1 MSIEQK
7 FLNLLKN
14 NRYIPLKLKEIAAK
28 LRITS
33 REIPPL
39 QKTLNTLEKKGTVAR
54 IKHDR
59 FAFSKDAD
67 LISGIIKFR
76 QSGAAIVIPDESFAK
91 LYSDPIAIRAEN
103 TSTALHG
110 DLVLI
115 RISQPKP
122 AKPHKKT
129 TPLRPQ
135 ESLNGKVIKILKR
148 NNLFI
153 IGTLQKTKTFYY
165 VFPDDPRIIHDIIVK
180 EKNAKKAN
188 IGDKVVVELKDW
200 QNRHVSPEG
209 FITKVL
215 GKTHE
220 PNVEHKAILLKYNLY
235 PDFHSNVIKDAKAIP
250 PKVFPADFTNRQD
263 CTNLFTITIDPDDA
277 KDFDDALSYEE
288 LPKGAIR
295 IGVHI
300 ADVSAYVKP
309 DTHLDKEAKKRGN
322 STYLVECVV
331 PMLPHA
337 LSNGI
342 CSLVEGQN
350 RLTKTVFFTFK
361 NNKIQKVEFANTVIH
376 SRKRLTY
383 HQAYAFLTKKNLED
397 IKNTPLP
404 AAHQTGSI
412 GRSLKKLSNK
422 ELADLQYVI
431 KKFWDVASHLRKK
444 RFQEGSLDFDM
455 PEIKI
460 YIDKEGRSERIEKVE
475 QDESHQLI
483 EEFMLAAN
491 EIIAKELSKAKL
503 PCISRVHDEPDP
515 EKLTEL
521 TETFLTYGISTG
533 DLSNRKHVTKLLQQ
547 IKHHPQGHLLKIHF
561 LRSLKQACY
570 RAESAGHYGLHKVH
584 YAHFTSPIRRYSDL
598 IVHRIFDNLLIK
610 RKNPTAPTRAHKK
623 YSKQEL
629 DALAKHLTI
638 TEQNSTEAD
647 RESVKVKLLEFFE
660 HELKKTQKQVFKA
673 IITEIKNHGMFIE
686 LKDSM
691 AFGFIHLSTLKD
703 DLYHIRN
710 EGTSLVGRRTRK
722 TFTIGQEINVVVYK
736 VDRFKRQID
745 FILAAK

>member
-7 FLNLLKN
+7 FLQLLKN

-28 LRITS
+28 LGLTPKD
-33 REIPPL
+33 IPPL

-67 LISGIIKFR
+67 LLGGIIKFR
-76 QSGAAIVIPDESFAK
+76 QSGAAIVIPDESHTK
-91 LYSDPIAIRAEN
+91 LYPDPIPIRAEN
-103 TSTALHG
+103 TSTALNG

-115 RISQPKP
+115 RLSQPKP
-122 AKPHKKT
+122 AKSQKKP
-129 TPLRPQ
+129 TPLLVQ
-135 ESLNGKVIKILKR
+135 EPLNGKVIKILKR

-165 VFPDDPRIIHDIIVK
+165 VFPDDPKIIHDIIVK

-188 IGDKVVVELKDW
+188 VGDKVVVELSDW

-220 PNVEHKAILLKYNLY
+220 PNVEHKAILLKYNLD
-235 PDFHSNVIKDAKAIP
+235 PNFPKNVIENTKAIP
-250 PKVFPADFTNRQD
+250 LKVLSADFDNRQD
-263 CTNLFTITIDPDDA
+263 CTSFFTITIDPDDA

-288 LPKGAIR
+288 LPQGAIR

-300 ADVSAYVKP
+300 ADVSAYVKS
-309 DTHLDKEAKKRGN
+309 DTPLDKEAKKRGN

-361 NNKIQKVEFANTVIH
+361 NNKIQQVEFANTVIR
-376 SRKRLTY
+376 SCKRLTY
-383 HQAYAFLTKKNLED
+383 HQAYAFLTKKSLED

-404 AAHQTGSI
+404 PSHQTGST

-422 ELADLQYVI
+422 ELSELQYVI
-431 KKFWDVASHLRKK
+431 KKFWNIASHLRKK
-444 RFQEGSLDFDM
+444 RMQEGSLDFDM
-455 PEIKI
+455 PETKI
-460 YIDKEGRSERIEKVE
+460 YIDKEGRSERIEKIE

-503 PCISRVHDEPDP
+503 PFISRVHDEPDP

-521 TETFLTYGISTG
+521 TETFFNYGITTG
-533 DLSNRKHVTKLLQQ
+533 DLSNRKHITQLLQK

-570 RAESAGHYGLHKVH
+570 RAESAGHYGLYKVH

-610 RKNPTAPTRAHKK
+610 RKNPTAPLHTHKK

-629 DALAKHLTI
+629 DVLAKHLTI

-647 RESVKVKLLEFFE
+647 RESVKVKLLEFFQL
-660 HELKKTQKQVFKA
+660 ELKKPQKQIFKA

-686 LKDSM
+686 LKESM

-703 DLYHIRN
+703 DLYQIRK
-710 EGTSLVGRRTRK
+710 EGATLVGRRTKK
-722 TFTIGQEINVVVYK
+722 TFTIGQEINVIVHK